1 DSGSRGAPLDARWL
15 ARKHA
20 SSPTFRL
27 EPATERPVIL
37 VAQQGASA
45 LRHFS
50 LVAAAVVLGVSVSA
64 RAADTAPTFSKDVAP
79 IFYKHC
85 AECHRPTMFAPM
97 SLLSYETARPY
108 ARSIKTR
115 VAAGTMP
122 PWGADPHCGPF
133 RN

>member
-1 DSGSRGAPLDARWL
+1 MRRTSVGLL
-15 ARKHA
+15 
-20 SSPTFRL
+20 
-27 EPATERPVIL
+27 
-37 VAQQGASA
+37 
-45 LRHFS
+45 
-50 LVAAAVVLGVSVSA
+50 AAALAALPAAA
-64 RAADTAPTFSKDVAP
+64 RVANAEPAPTFSKDVAP

-122 PWGADPHCGPF
+122 PWGADPHFGTF
-133 RN
+133 RNDPRLSQKEIDTVVAWAD